1 MAPAT
6 IAMAIAAASPAGR
19 RPDARGNVAP
29 MSDDLALLE
38 SWRAGDVRAGQ
49 ALFRRY
55 FHDVYRFFEHKVG
68 PEADELVQQTFA
80 ASVAAAARFRGG
92 SSFRTYLFAIA
103 RNQLYSFLRRLPS
116 GEHIDFDAVS
126 LADLVTSAAG
136 RLGRARDVERLHAAL
151 ATLPVEQQLLLEL
164 HYWQELDA
172 EALGEVFESPPG
184 TIRVRLA
191 RARKALRA
199 RMSELELAQ
208 LDASTD
214 GLSAA
219 LTRPEEGDLEP

>member
-1 MAPAT
+1 VD
-6 IAMAIAAASPAGR
+6 
-19 RPDARGNVAP
+19 PD
-29 MSDDLALLE
+29 LELLE
-38 SWRAGDVRAGQ
+38 RWRAGDSRAGQ
-49 ALFRRY
+49 DLFARH
-55 FHDVYRFFEHKVG
+55 FADIYRFFEYKVG
-68 PEADELVQQTFA
+68 ADADELSQRTFMA
-80 ASVAAAARFRGG
+80 CIGARDRFRGG
-92 SSFRTYLFAIA
+92 STFRTYLFAIA

-116 GEHIDFDAVS
+116 GEHVDFDAVS

-172 EALGEVFESPPG
+172 EALGEVFETAPG

-208 LDASTD
+208 LDPSTD

-219 LTRPEEGDLEP
+219 LSQAEEGDLEP